1 MKYLRHILFV
11 TAVVAPIVSCVGTE
25 TVVQMVNT
33 FDPSE
38 VEYIHEPGTN
48 TIEGNAFIRQR
59 GGGTVTCA
67 GEDVWLSPAG
77 EYARERMRIT
87 FGTDVRSAYRPSAA
101 LIFGTQ
107 VPDNAGAGGYS
118 EYLRNTRCDSE
129 GRFEFEDVA
138 VGSYFVVTRA
148 VWTVGNNFVPEGG
161 LLMAPVRF
169 VDTDNKQSV
178 VLSP

>member
-1 MKYLRHILFV
+1 MKHLWHL
-11 TAVVAPIVSCVGTE
+11 AVCSAVLTSIVSCVST
-25 TVVQMVNT
+25 VQMVST

-38 VEYIHEPGTN
+38 VEYIREQGTN

-67 GEDVWLSPAG
+67 GEDVWLVPAG

-87 FGTDVRSAYRPSAA
+87 FGTDVRSAYMAFAA
-101 LIFGTQ
+101 NVFGGQ
-107 VPDNAGAGGYS
+107 VPSNTGSGGYW
-118 EYLRNTRCDSE
+118 EYQRNAKCDSE
-129 GRFEFEDVA
+129 GRFQFEDVA
-138 VGSYFVVTRA
+138 VGSYFLVTQV
-148 VWTVGNNFVPEGG
+148 VWTVGNSFVPEGG

-169 VDTDNKQSV
+169 VDTDRIENI